1 MTLSSTWKRHPW
13 KTFALYLTV
22 FLVVFQAACT
32 PGQQIRSGSTLPHP
46 VDNIPPSSTATIT
59 LPTYTPTPS
68 TSLPSQIP
76 SPTASISPPTE
87 TASPR
92 MYPSATPEKPG
103 AHPIIVV
110 SFDGAPAGQVYRMM
124 EQGILPAFSALASQG
139 VWAESM
145 TSTDPSLT
153 APAHASL
160 ITGAFPAKTGI
171 VSNLYH
177 NPNDSFYWYRSGFE
191 QPLDQV
197 DPIWVTASRAGLTTA
212 SLFVAGGSPFLPGQ
226 TADYTIAYGVRDAY
240 SDLEKLKL
248 VPVRQAW
255 EGQAPTSFSPPL
267 EASWIIEK
275 VSKVYITALDS
286 LDDDIALYDSFVL
299 NTQRVFTPNS
309 LTIQPGEWGALILD
323 SAKGAGAHFLIQN
336 VLPARNQLRIEI
348 YHTGVNHN
356 TATPRPLLEGLNQKF
371 GFFPAGPDSYALDHG
386 WITPAQFLEMLQR
399 STTWMTDVTLWVY
412 QTYQPDLLFTW
423 LDAFDAA
430 GHTALPA
437 DAPTSLQ
444 GVDPTLYQ
452 QAARAAD
459 TALASLLGQISL
471 EETNLVVLSDHGM
484 APVHTTVNLNTL
496 LQDAGLLVLDQKD
509 YVVVEKSQA
518 IAFASGGSANV
529 YINREGWEQDGIV
542 PETEYVEV
550 LQKIQDLLAGLVD
563 PKNGQPVI
571 RRTVVREDLIS
582 LHLKHLH
589 SGDLFIQANPG
600 YNLDSHR
607 GWDNIFS
614 NTGYAG
620 QHGYDCTLPEM
631 AAIFIAAGP
640 GIPAADQVIPP
651 LQIVDVAPSLLLLSG
666 LPLDPEMDG
675 SPIPLLIP

>member
-1 MTLSSTWKRHPW
+1 
-13 KTFALYLTV
+13 
-22 FLVVFQAACT
+22 
-32 PGQQIRSGSTLPHP
+32 
-46 VDNIPPSSTATIT
+46 
-59 LPTYTPTPS
+59 
-68 TSLPSQIP
+68 
-76 SPTASISPPTE
+76 
-87 TASPR
+87 
-92 MYPSATPEKPG
+92 
-103 AHPIIVV
+103 
-110 SFDGAPAGQVYRMM
+110 MM
-124 EQGILPAFSALASQG
+124 ENGGLPAFSALANQG
-139 VWAESM
+139 VRAESM
-145 TSTDPSLT
+145 ISIDPSLT

-197 DPIWVTASRAGLTTA
+197 DPIWVTASRDGLTTA

-240 SDLEKLKL
+240 SRLEKLKL
-248 VPVRQAW
+248 VPVRQPW
-255 EGQAPTSFSPPL
+255 EGQVPISFSPPL

-275 VSKVYITALDS
+275 VSQVYITALDS
-286 LDDDIALYDSFVL
+286 LDDSIPLYDTFVL
-299 NTQRVFTPNS
+299 NTQRAFTQDS
-309 LTIQPGEWGALILD
+309 LILQPGEWGALILD
-323 SAKGAGAHFLIQN
+323 PARGAGAHFLIQN
-336 VLPARNQLRIEI
+336 VTPAKNQLKIEI

-356 TATPRPLLEGLNQKF
+356 TATPRTLLEELNQQF
-371 GFFPAGPDSYALDHG
+371 GFFPAGPDSYALEHG

-437 DAPTSLQ
+437 DDSATFQGDDTSF
-444 GVDPTLYQ
+444 YQ
-452 QAARAAD
+452 QAAQAAD

-471 EETNLVVLSDHGM
+471 EETNLVILSDHGM

-509 YVVVEKSQA
+509 YVVVEKSRA
-518 IAFASGGSANV
+518 IAFASGGSAHI
-529 YINREGWEQDGIV
+529 YINRAGWEQDGIV
-542 PETEYVEV
+542 TEAEYAEV
-550 LQKIQDLLAGLVD
+550 LQKIQDLLTGLVD

-571 RRTVVREDLIS
+571 RRIVIKEDLAT
-582 LHLKHLH
+582 LHLDHLH
-589 SGDLFIQANPG
+589 SGDLFVQANPG

-620 QHGYDCTLPEM
+620 QHGYDPTLPEM

-640 GIPAADQVIPP
+640 GIPAANLVIPDIR
-651 LQIVDVAPSLLLLSG
+651 IVDVAPTLLLLSG
-666 LPLDPEMDG
+666 LPLDPKMDG
-675 SPIPLLIP
+675 APLPLFIP